1 MDFPDIFNIVNFLK
15 IFVENKNQ
23 LVLFEKLTD
32 HFSLLIGMYL
42 YNKYSTRL
50 I

>member
-32 HFSLLIGMYL
+32 HF
-42 YNKYSTRL
+42 
-50 I
+50 